1 MPYSCIKL
9 HSVLLVI
16 QTVLY
21 MQCLAS
27 VTNLKDRTGALD

>member
-1 MPYSCIKL
+1 
-9 HSVLLVI
+9 
-16 QTVLY
+16 